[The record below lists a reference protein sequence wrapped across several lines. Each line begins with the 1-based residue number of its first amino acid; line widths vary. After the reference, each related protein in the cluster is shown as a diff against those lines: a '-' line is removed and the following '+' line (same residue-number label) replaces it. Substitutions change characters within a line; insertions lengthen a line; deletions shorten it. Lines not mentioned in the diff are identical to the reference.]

1 MYILE
6 PFVHRTIWG
15 GNKLNRY
22 LKKREEKAGH
32 LYMVNGHE
40 EMSNKIINGKYA
52 GRTLKEVFE
61 LEKGSW
67 KMSEFEEFPLTI
79 ALVDAA
85 ENLSIQVHPDNLYA
99 QKAEGVNKGKT
110 ESWIFLDVP
119 LSGWIYNG
127 CKCDTK
133 EQVINAVAEGRMEE
147 ITDRI
152 RIGKDD
158 YVCIE
163 PGTLHAMTGGSL
175 VYEIEYGSDFT
186 YRFFDY
192 NRVGQNGKP
201 RGLHIEKALDV
212 IKPEIRSRVC
222 HDIRDKWISE
232 ESYEIR
238 DMTSVCSYKNVGYD
252 LECLSL
258 IEGCGK
264 AEGFNIHGGMSLI
277 LLPGEEINGLD
288 AGRVIVSR
296 VKRDYE
302 SEEQ

>member
-1 MYILE
+1 
-6 PFVHRTIWG
+6 
-15 GNKLNRY
+15 
-22 LKKREEKAGH
+22 
-32 LYMVNGHE
+32 MVNGHE
-40 EMSNKIINGKYA
+40 EMSNIIINGKYA
-52 GRTLKEVFE
+52 GRTLREVFE
-61 LEKGSW
+61 FEKGSW

-85 ENLSIQVHPDNLYA
+85 ENLSIQVHPDNLCA
-99 QKAEGVNKGKT
+99 QKAEGVSKGKT
-110 ESWIFLDVP
+110 ESWIFLDAP
-119 LSGWIYNG
+119 LSGWIYDG

-133 EQVINAVAEGRMEE
+133 QQVINAVAEGRMGE
-147 ITDRI
+147 IADRV

-163 PGTLHAMTGGSL
+163 AGTLHAMTCGSL

-192 NRVGQNGKP
+192 NRVDQNGNS
-201 RGLHIEKALDV
+201 RDLHIEKAVDA
-212 IKPEIRSRVC
+212 IKPEIRSSVC
-222 HDIRDKWISE
+222 HGIRDKWISE

-238 DMTSVCSYKNVGYD
+238 DMTNVCSYKNVGYE

-277 LLPGEEINGLD
+277 LLPGEEINDLD
-288 AGRVIVSR
+288 AERIIVSR
-296 VKRDYE
+296 IKRDYAA
-302 SEEQ
+302 EEQ